1 MTEVTEAPTAEEPDT
16 VRSRPARVVLAV
28 ATFAV
33 AALVAVHLAMTFLYV
48 APTNVLS
55 RQYTSTVQGY
65 MAPEFVQNWKLFAP
79 EPLHTNTRVEARAEL
94 RGPDGSVTTSEWI
107 DVSAQD
113 IDDTRYNLVPSHTR
127 NQLRKGWRM
136 FVQTHDESNRA
147 KNTTG
152 WLLETYL
159 KRTALMRLSEKLPAD
174 AIARVQLRSASTRVA
189 EPSWSGRTT
198 VPGTMYR
205 VLPWWPVDASDFPEG
220 SRR

>member
-28 ATFAV
+28 ATFAA
-33 AALVAVHLAMTFLYV
+33 AALVAVHLGMTFLYV

-55 RQYTSTVQGY
+55 RQYESAVKGY

-94 RGPDGSVTTSEWI
+94 RRPDGSVTTSEWI

-113 IDDTRYNLVPSHTR
+113 IEDTRYSLVPSHTR

-136 FVQTHDESNRA
+136 FVQTHDGENRA
-147 KNTTG
+147 TSTSG

-159 KRTALMRLSEKLPAD
+159 MRTALMRLSERLPAD
-174 AIARVQLRSASTRVA
+174 EIRRVQLRGASTRVV
-189 EPSWSGRTT
+189 EPEWSGRTT
-198 VPGTMYR
+198 VPGTTYR
-205 VLPWWPVDASDFPEG
+205 TLPWWAVDGDDFPEG